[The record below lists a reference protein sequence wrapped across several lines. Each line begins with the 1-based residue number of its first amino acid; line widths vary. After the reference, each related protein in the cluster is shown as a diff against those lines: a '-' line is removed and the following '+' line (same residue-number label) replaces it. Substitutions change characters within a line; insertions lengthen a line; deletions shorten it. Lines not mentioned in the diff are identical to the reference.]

1 LAFLKQVRI
10 VKIEE
15 RAEDAWYDMSL
26 RQLRNGKVC
35 FYRVR
40 DFLTG
45 EWLFKTCRDSEL
57 GKLMVKAVKC
67 PVGTRFAQLEGNTML
82 FQRSQRGGWLYD
94 IVSLAQADEND
105 RVTRKVADMM
115 EEVPTII
122 RENYE
127 VRPYEEATGKK
138 APGKHLVT
146 LTKSEDE
153 KAMVTLFLLERAW
166 TLSPITPEDRL
177 KALQQQEKQK
187 PKEKVKDI
195 DTGHTVTCP
204 ICGDKFRFK
213 HIEKEKALL
222 HKLMKAEP
230 HSKNIAAGHPV
241 DSSRN
246 VHS

>member
-1 LAFLKQVRI
+1 MGFLKEIRI

-15 RAEDAWYDMSL
+15 RARDAWYDMSL
-26 RQLRNGKVC
+26 RQLRNGVVC

-57 GKLMVKAVKC
+57 GKVMVKAVKC

-82 FQRSQRGGWLYD
+82 FQQSQRKGWLYD
-94 IVSLAQADEND
+94 IVSLAEADEND
-105 RVTRKVADMM
+105 RVTRKVAGLM
-115 EEVPTII
+115 EEVPTVI

-127 VRPYEEATGKK
+127 IRPYEEATGKK

-146 LTKSEDE
+146 LTRSED
-153 KAMVTLFLLERAW
+153 KKTMITLFLLERAW
-166 TLSPITPEDRL
+166 TLSPTTPEHKL
-177 KALQQQEKQK
+177 KTLQQQETQK

-195 DTGHTVTCP
+195 DTGQTVICP

-213 HIEKEKALL
+213 HVEKETTLL
-222 HKLMKAEP
+222 HRLKKTK
-230 HSKNIAAGHPV
+230 S
-241 DSSRN
+241 
-246 VHS
+246 

>member
-26 RQLRNGKVC
+26 RQLRNGVVC

-57 GKLMVKAVKC
+57 GKFMVKAVKC

-82 FQRSQRGGWLYD
+82 FQRSQREGWLYD
-94 IVSLAQADEND
+94 IISIAQADEND
-105 RVTRKVADMM
+105 RVTRKVADIM
-115 EEVPTII
+115 EEVPKVI

-127 VRPYEEATGKK
+127 IRLYEEATGKK

-146 LTKSEDE
+146 LTRSEDE
-153 KAMVTLFLLERAW
+153 KAMITLFLLERAW
-166 TLSPITPEDRL
+166 TLSTTTPEEKL
-177 KALQQQEKQK
+177 KELQQQQQREQK
-187 PKEKVKDI
+187 PKEKDI
-195 DTGHTVTCP
+195 DTGQMVICP
-204 ICGDKFRFK
+204 LCNEKFRFK
-213 HIEKEKALL
+213 HVEKETSLL
-222 HKLMKAEP
+222 HRLKKTEP
-230 HSKNIAAGHPV
+230 CDDVNTKH
-241 DSSRN
+241 
-246 VHS
+246 